1 VAAFCLAKLKLS
13 YDAWDGPMCLGP
25 IPIIFSSDP
34 VGVTT
39 RMKAF
44 PSLAHDIYQSLATR
58 FFKPSVLPSIAEAI
72 SYLRSPT
79 DPKSSRPLIKEWT
92 EPPPQKKSKQ
102 DSHSNKSSGRLTGSL
117 FNNNLLLVVCNYH
130 VN

>member
-1 VAAFCLAKLKLS
+1 VAAFCLAKIKLS
-13 YDAWDGPMCLGP
+13 YDAWDGPSCLGP

-44 PSLAHDIYQSLATR
+44 PSLAHDIYQSLAAR
-58 FFKPSVLPSIAEAI
+58 FFKPSVLSSITEAI

-92 EPPPQKKSKQ
+92 EPPPPPQKKSKQ
-102 DSHSNKSSGRLTGSL
+102 DSHGNKSSGRLTGSL
-117 FNNNLLLVVCNYH
+117 FNTNLPIVK
-130 VN
+130 